1 MLLYWLMSC
10 TITSLPILLQ
20 LCASLG
26 VTLNRFEL
34 ETALFVLD
42 KDASG
47 LIDKTEFVS
56 WFRDSG
62 TSLINN

>member
-1 MLLYWLMSC
+1 ML
-10 TITSLPILLQ
+10 SLPIPLQ

-56 WFRDSG
+56 WFRDNG

>member
-1 MLLYWLMSC
+1 MATLCSALYHLNS
-10 TITSLPILLQ
+10 Q
-20 LCASLG
+20 LCSSLG

-47 LIDKTEFVS
+47 LIDKIEFVT
-56 WFRDSG
+56 WFRG
-62 TSLINN
+62 TGSALSIN

>member
-1 MLLYWLMSC
+1 
-10 TITSLPILLQ
+10 LQ

-47 LIDKTEFVS
+47 LIDKIEFVS
-56 WFRDSG
+56 WFRDNG